1 MYGCGNGKVNSFTHS
16 RFSIRQVSR
25 NKELKQRLDEQSLQQ
40 KEMLREIDDL
50 RQQLQNT
57 QQALNNEIYRKP
69 KPSIVNRYVCQIFEF
84 SIAFL
89 LFGAVS
95 VRYHIL

>member
-1 MYGCGNGKVNSFTHS
+1 MYGSLGYVTTFAYMHVWQWKVNSFTHS
-16 RFSIRQVSR
+16 RFSICQVSR

-69 KPSIVNRYVCQIFEF
+69 KPPIVNR
-84 SIAFL
+84 
-89 LFGAVS
+89 
-95 VRYHIL
+95 